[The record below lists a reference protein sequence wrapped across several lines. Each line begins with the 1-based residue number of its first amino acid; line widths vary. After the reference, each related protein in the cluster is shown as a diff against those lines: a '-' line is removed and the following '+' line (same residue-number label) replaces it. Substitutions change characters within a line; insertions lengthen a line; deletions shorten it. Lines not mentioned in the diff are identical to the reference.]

1 MKIIWIYDVIKML
14 LMFLDSIEVI
24 LDRTRQV
31 MKVDITTGDKIAPQA
46 VEYSFRL
53 LFENRSIRRI
63 GRTTLLIGTCL
74 LFLWS

>member
-1 MKIIWIYDVIKML
+1 ML

-63 GRTTLLIGTCL
+63 GRTTLLIGTGQVIVVKTT
-74 LFLWS
+74 FIWTM